1 MSLVTLTELTKTY
14 EPRHAMRDHLGLGSW
29 SRSGIRDRAAVRMAR
44 PPRRGAARATS
55 ERRMTGTAI
64 RVDGLTHRHRGAAHA
79 TLHDVSFAVPA
90 GSIAA
95 IVGESGAGKTTLLRC
110 LAGLDR
116 MERGTIAIGEHSVTG
131 PRRAATALRGHV
143 GLVFQSFELF
153 PHLTVLENCV
163 LAPLHV
169 RRVAR
174 PDAERTARTLLTQ
187 LGLADK
193 VAEHPARL
201 SGGQCQRV
209 AIARALAMA
218 PACLLYDEPTS
229 ALDPARRGELVEVL
243 SEVRAGGMTQ
253 IVVTHDHA
261 LVDAVADLVFDLDA
275 GRLVARPR

>member
-1 MSLVTLTELTKTY
+1 
-14 EPRHAMRDHLGLGSW
+14 
-29 SRSGIRDRAAVRMAR
+29 
-44 PPRRGAARATS
+44 
-55 ERRMTGTAI
+55 MTGAAI
-64 RVDGLTHRHRGAAHA
+64 RVDGLTHRHRGAAYA

-131 PRRAATALRGHV
+131 ARRAATALRGHV

-229 ALDPARRGELVEVL
+229 ALDPARRRELVEVL

-275 GRLVARPR
+275 GRLVARLR